1 MLPSSLWLHKSFA
14 NVDLEDLV
22 FLVVSILSGSCTASS
37 TARFP
42 QPWGEGF
49 EGDIPFGSLTLW
61 IMSGCGSLF
70 IPIYYTGGS
79 FSNDGNWFMSRMSL
93 GVIFLLC
100 SFSRTVF
107 GFTADPWAIS
117 SQILGHPSRVKYGFH
132 LMEKAS
138 SKSDLVRLLPQ
149 ALCYHCTSISHRQ
162 RTIEDPRVWGWV
174 GVHVGSRIPS
184 AHRVKALCRQQLDF
198 PVFSELCCLQQWG
211 CAAKLWRTT
220 CSLSNSSGC
229 LGVPMRLTMQ
239 WDII

>member
-1 MLPSSLWLHKSFA
+1 MCLQSTLAFTLFGPPLLQGSLRPEER
-14 NVDLEDLV
+14 DLIETSHLGR
-22 FLVVSILSGSCTASS
+22 VVS
-37 TARFP
+37 R
-42 QPWGEGF
+42 
-49 EGDIPFGSLTLW
+49 SLIFW